1 MKNKNKQ
8 TKFPVVSLSAARRD
22 WDYAARQ
29 VGSAVR
35 CPGSRRRSKTK
46 ETRQTAETPRRP
58 G

>member
-8 TKFPVVSLSAARRD
+8 TKFPVVSLSTARRG

-29 VGSAVR
+29 VGGAVR
-35 CPGSRRRSKTK
+35 YPGSRRRSGAKRD
-46 ETRQTAETPRRP
+46 ETD